1 MVMIKTNNVE
11 TITNRGDNSN
21 NISNSNNNNNNRDSK
36 IMIIHGLLGSWIV
49 IEK

>member
-21 NISNSNNNNNNRDSK
+21 NISNGNNNNNNSK